1 MTILMTIGGIIV
13 NIDMIV
19 LEIFLLINILKEVP
33 LIIKI
38 VVWTL
43 ISGLNL
49 FFAGLCLGVGF
60 VEGLL
65 LLFFI
70 NAIIISILFDCSCFL
85 E

>member
-49 FFAGLCLGVGF
+49 FFVGLCLGVGF